1 MNRIRNKW
9 LIIALLGILITL
21 PFNSHARKKN
31 ETRATG
37 AIDAKTFEIL
47 TEAQAETEAG
57 NYQRAIDL
65 LETIKNSDKL
75 NSYARSQMWN
85 FYAFIYASQDK
96 YRQAIG
102 AYKKILAEA
111 DAPDGLKLTAKYT
124 MAQMYFQ
131 LEDYPSVIA
140 FMEAWLKEVPKP
152 TATAHIMLAQAH
164 YQLRNWQPALANL
177 DRAIALEQAQG
188 KPIKENWLRMKA
200 AIYFE
205 KNDTKNTLK
214 TYRQLFHLYPKRNYL
229 RQIAGLHGEL
239 GQDRK
244 RLTTYDAL
252 YLDGALDR
260 ETDVLN
266 LAYMYLGQEI
276 PYKAGRIIETGMER
290 KLIKQSPKQVETLAN
305 AWAQANEHK
314 KAIPALERAAG
325 LSEKGLLYA
334 RLAGVHFDAGNFAKA
349 AAAAKKANQKGGL
362 KRKDNNA
369 MLMGMALFNIKKYEN
384 ALQAFRLAKKSK
396 RTFRDARKWEQYT
409 LSELERLRA
418 LEESKFRLAEKT
430 QETLQADENNVEAI
444 GGNLLPQAPPD
455 AKLRPVE

>member
-9 LIIALLGILITL
+9 LVIALLGVLITL

-214 TYRQLFHLYPKRNYL
+214 TYRQLFHLYPRRNYL

-455 AKLRPVE
+455 AKLMPVE

>member
-9 LIIALLGILITL
+9 LVIALLGVLITL

-214 TYRQLFHLYPKRNYL
+214 TYRQLFHLYPRRNYL